1 MTAWQFGALL
11 AWGIVAGL
19 DLVSVLQVMVARPLV
34 SGTVAGAIVGNPAA
48 GVLVGM
54 VLELYALEVIPV
66 GGARYPDF
74 GPAAVA
80 GTAAAAQAPP
90 GEIGP
95 GIAIGLLV
103 AYLGDWSIVA
113 LRRWNTSRV
122 RAAAEALDA
131 GDLAT
136 ISRVQLGGIVGD
148 GVRAG
153 ILTVGGL
160 GLALAARRWPPL
172 DTRGAHLLT
181 AVLAGVGLATAA
193 TNSVRLVEGGR
204 GAWWFTVGLA
214 GGVAWI
220 VLR

>member
-1 MTAWQFGALL
+1 VTAWQFGALL
-11 AWGIVAGL
+11 AWGVVTGL

-95 GIAIGLLV
+95 GIAIGLLI

-113 LRRWNTSRV
+113 LRRWNTGRV

-153 ILTVGGL
+153 VLTLGGL
-160 GLALAARRWPPL
+160 GLALAARRWPLL
-172 DTRGAHLLT
+172 DPRGAHLLT

-193 TNSVRLVEGGR
+193 GNSVRLAERGR
-204 GAWWFTVGLA
+204 GVWWFTAGLA
-214 GGVAWI
+214 GGIAWI
-220 VLR
+220 ALR